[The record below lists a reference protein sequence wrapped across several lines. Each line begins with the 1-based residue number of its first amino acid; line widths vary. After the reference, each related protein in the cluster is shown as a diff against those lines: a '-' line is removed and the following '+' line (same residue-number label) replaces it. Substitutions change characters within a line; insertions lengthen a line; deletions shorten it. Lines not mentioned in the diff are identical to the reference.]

1 MQLIVIKTSERF
13 IRETQAR
20 VPDACGVNLVSEASL
35 GGGGQEGP
43 SRQAQPGSQLTPEQ
57 NVQMGGCFWRV
68 SLSREEQ
75 FAQEGANKDWLLFN
89 GRPGTQVI
97 KIVQLAAHGGLPF
110 EVDVWRDVDCARSLI
125 SADWAAAFG
134 AVADAYPYPPPG
146 HPRFSAS
153 PVVMRACGDILDCSG
168 ASQ

>member
-1 MQLIVIKTSERF
+1 MTTGAAWKSAD
-13 IRETQAR
+13 AR
-20 VPDACGVNLVSEASL
+20 AEHTT
-35 GGGGQEGP
+35 
-43 SRQAQPGSQLTPEQ
+43 GS
-57 NVQMGGCFWRV
+57 GFWRV

-75 FAQEGANKDWLLFN
+75 FTQEGANKDWLLKEDQIDMPPCQ
-89 GRPGTQVI
+89 GGLDSSPGLHVI
-97 KIVQLAAHGGLPF
+97 KIVPLTAHGGLPF

-153 PVVMRACGDILDCSG
+153 PVVMGACGDILDCSG